1 MNDNASGAYLSAR
14 VDEPY
19 PVVTVTEKNCRYA
32 SIISDGYAG
41 EGSESTAIAQYGVHR
56 LYLKDLEN
64 SYEAYGAIIQV
75 EMIHWRLLGDLVL
88 QLGNAPLLRSCL
100 SGRYWSGSFPM
111 YRNTFAQIIQSDI
124 EGEKA
129 AIAHYQR
136 MIRQIGDT
144 QIQNLFKRIIL
155 DEERHI
161 EILTELR
168 EAAK

>member
-1 MNDNASGAYLSAR
+1 
-14 VDEPY
+14 
-19 PVVTVTEKNCRYA
+19 
-32 SIISDGYAG
+32 
-41 EGSESTAIAQYGVHR
+41 
-56 LYLKDLEN
+56 
-64 SYEAYGAIIQV
+64 
-75 EMIHWRLLGDLVL
+75 
-88 QLGNAPLLRSCL
+88 
-100 SGRYWSGSFPM
+100 M

-168 EAAK
+168 SAAK